1 MLHSI
6 DKDQCVKEY
15 TFESPLMDKLG
26 VRLERNTNKSSNNE
40 KANAYGK
47 LMDENTTL
55 LS

>member
-1 MLHSI
+1 MLHYI
-6 DKDQCVKEY
+6 HQDQCVKEY
-15 TFESPLMDKLG
+15 TFKSPFMDKLG
-26 VRLERNTNKSSNNE
+26 VRLERNTNKSSNNA